1 MRENQNR
8 LLSFAWV
15 LLALVWYG
23 GNMVVVYEAYLE
35 FNPPIEHTFEADNAL
50 ESVLWKD
57 FVDVIKM

>member
-1 MRENQNR
+1 
-8 LLSFAWV
+8 
-15 LLALVWYG
+15 
-23 GNMVVVYEAYLE
+23 MVVVYEAYLE